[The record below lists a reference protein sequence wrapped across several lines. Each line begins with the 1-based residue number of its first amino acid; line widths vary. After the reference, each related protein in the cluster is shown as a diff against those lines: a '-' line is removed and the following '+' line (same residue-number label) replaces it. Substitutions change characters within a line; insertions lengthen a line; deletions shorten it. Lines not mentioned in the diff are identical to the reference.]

1 MRVYERQYV
10 RAVYRRDIRLKT
22 DEYSNLLARCE
33 NISAGGLGI
42 YCDQITAQVIMPPG
56 YQLSPEKPLLL
67 SVELDLAGAEFRAT
81 CSVQNSYRLSQD
93 KFNFNLKFISFEG
106 NGQEN
111 LEAFLKQQ
119 STSQ

>member
-42 YCDQITAQVIMPPG
+42 YCDQITAQVIMPSG